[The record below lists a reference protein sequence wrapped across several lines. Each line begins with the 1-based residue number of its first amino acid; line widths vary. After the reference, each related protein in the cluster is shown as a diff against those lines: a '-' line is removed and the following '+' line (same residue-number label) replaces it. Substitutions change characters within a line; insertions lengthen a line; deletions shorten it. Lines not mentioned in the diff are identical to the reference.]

1 MISIKLRKNIPFA
14 FIALFAF
21 ASCKKNGSP
30 TVIHPT
36 VSPSNPFINT
46 GPGVYVVGS
55 EVTSNGFIVATF
67 WKNGV
72 AVKLTDSASNSEAE
86 NILVNGQDI
95 YISGITTSPGN
106 VNPVAT
112 YWKNGVATKIA
123 TGLPSIFQSAM
134 ALNDTDVYL
143 AGYTEASNAYQK
155 ATYWKNGLATLLSD
169 NSNGSVADAIT
180 INGNDVYVSGF
191 SAAPYYYPAA
201 TYWKNGIPTKLTD
214 SSAWAEATAITVNGP
229 DVYLAGYVKPV
240 YYSVGGGLGNPVATY
255 WKNGV
260 AKKLGDTTI
269 YSEAFSI
276 MLNGADI
283 YIAGITMSKGVSAP
297 VYWKNGL
304 TTTLSTVN
312 LTTFATNPGTAIV
325 VIGSDVYVTAGY
337 SGYWKNGTAVQ
348 LGKNSIALG
357 LAIVSN

>member
-1 MISIKLRKNIPFA
+1 MKFEKNIFLVA
-14 FIALFAF
+14 IVMLTIGA
-21 ASCKKNGSP
+21 CKKNGIKNP
-30 TVIHPT
+30 VNPA
-36 VSPSNPFINT
+36 VPPSNPFTNI

-55 EVTSNGFIVATF
+55 EVTSNGFIVATL

-72 AVKLTDSASNSEAE
+72 AVKLTDSSSNSEAD

-112 YWKNGVATKIA
+112 YWKNGVATKVV

-134 ALNDTDVYL
+134 TLNDTDVYL
-143 AGYTEASNAYQK
+143 AGSTVASNSYQK
-155 ATYWKNGLATLLSD
+155 ANYWKNGVATLLPD

-180 INGNDVYVSGF
+180 INGNDVYVSGYT
-191 SAAPYYYPAA
+191 AAPYYYPAA
-201 TYWKNGIPTKLTD
+201 TYWKNGVPTKLTD
-214 SSAWAEATAITVNGP
+214 SSLWAEATAITVNGP

-240 YYSVGGGLGNPVATY
+240 YYSVGGGIGNPVATY
-255 WKNGV
+255 WKNGI
-260 AKKLGDTTI
+260 AKKLGDTTT

-283 YIAGITMSKGVSAP
+283 YIAGITLSKGVSAP

-304 TTTLSTVN
+304 TTTLSTTN
-312 LTTFATNPGTAIV
+312 LTTFATNPSTAIV
-325 VIGSDVYVTAGY
+325 VSGSDIYVTAGY
-337 SGYWKNGTAVQ
+337 SGYWKDGTAVQ
-348 LGKNSIALG
+348 LGKNSIAVG
-357 LAIVSN
+357 LAVVSN